1 MHPTGDYNGSPYRNF
16 LWPRSKVGDD
26 GHLAIVAGNSLTDDS
41 LSYSILRLRLTKIL
55 KELRAI
61 RVSVRVAMR
70 HVHLVVIVLELNL
83 ESQGVVEA
91 ASFFLQGVLE
101 VADVLPISVPPDSL
115 AIVTV
120 RHLL

>member
-1 MHPTGDYNGSPYRNF
+1 
-16 LWPRSKVGDD
+16 
-26 GHLAIVAGNSLTDDS
+26 
-41 LSYSILRLRLTKIL
+41 
-55 KELRAI
+55 
-61 RVSVRVAMR
+61 MR

-115 AIVTV
+115 PIVTV
-120 RHLL
+120 SHLL